1 MKKLLPLLLIA
12 ALLLAACG
20 SAAETESEATRIVFN
35 GSAVEIHGGGAKDEG
50 AVVKIG
56 SAGSYVL
63 SGSGEERQVVVDTGD
78 NPMEVTLILEGLTLS
93 NSGGAVI
100 HIVQAGNFRL
110 QLAEGTDNTLIS
122 GDEAM
127 LGSVD
132 PEQSGAALY
141 SEDDM
146 DIEGS
151 GRLTVC
157 GYLNNGIACKDDLD
171 INAGVVTVVAANNG
185 VKGNDSVEIKGGVL
199 NITAQG
205 DGIKSAEL
213 DTADKGFITIS
224 GGDVTVVS
232 DGDGIQAA
240 TDLRITGGTLA
251 VTARG
256 DGESASSK
264 ALKAGRAFTLEGG
277 SVLVSSQEDGL
288 RAQSVRVLGGS
299 LELRALGDGIQSGVK
314 GSGVGDVSI
323 EGGTLLLLTGKQA
336 VQPEG
341 LFLVT
346 GGELTAVIGSTK
358 QIEPQTVLPRLFCAI
373 KGAAGDTLRIGEH
386 GPGVEAAFSYK
397 TVLRVGA
404 ELVSGESVVVSNGTN
419 TVSALVK

>member
-12 ALLLAACG
+12 ALLLAGCG
-20 SAAETESEATRIVFN
+20 SVAETESAATRIVFN
-35 GSAVEIHGGGAKDEG
+35 GSAVDIQGGGAKEEG
-50 AVVKIG
+50 SVVKIG
-56 SAGSYVL
+56 AAGTYVL
-63 SGSGEERQVVVDTGD
+63 SGTGEERQVVVDTGD

-100 HIVQAGNFRL
+100 HVVQAKDFRL
-110 QLAEGTDNTLIS
+110 QLAEGTASTLSS
-122 GDEAM
+122 GDESQ
-127 LGSVD
+127 LGSAD
-132 PEQSGAALY
+132 PERSGAALY

-146 DIEGS
+146 DIEGE
-151 GRLTVC
+151 GRLTVY
-157 GYLNNGIACKDDLD
+157 GYLNNGVACKDDLD
-171 INAGVVTVVAANNG
+171 INSGTITVVAANNG

-199 NITAQG
+199 NISAQG
-205 DGIKSAEL
+205 DGVKSSES

-232 DGDGIQAA
+232 EGDGIQAA
-240 TDLRITGGTLA
+240 TDLRITGGTLS
-251 VTARG
+251 VTACG
-256 DGESASSK
+256 DGENASSK
-264 ALKAGRAFTLEGG
+264 ALKAGRSLTLEGG

-288 RAQSVRVLGGS
+288 RGQSVRILGGS
-299 LELRALGDGIQSGVK
+299 LELRALGDGIQSGTK

-323 EGGTLLLLTGKQA
+323 EGGSLVLLTGKQA

-358 QIEPQTVLPRLFCAI
+358 QIEPQTELPRVFCAL
-373 KGAAGDTLRIGEH
+373 KGAAGDTVRIGEH
-386 GPGVEAAFSYK
+386 GVSVEAAYSYK
-397 TVLRVGA
+397 TILRVGA
-404 ELVSGESVVVSNGTN
+404 ELVSGESVAVSNGTN